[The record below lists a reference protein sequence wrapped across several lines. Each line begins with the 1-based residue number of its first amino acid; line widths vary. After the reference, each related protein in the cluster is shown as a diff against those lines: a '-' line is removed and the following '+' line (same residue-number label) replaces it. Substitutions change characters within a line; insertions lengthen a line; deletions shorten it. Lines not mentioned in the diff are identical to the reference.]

1 MVNAS
6 NCSFWAAIQVL
17 KIASIKFVAFKEN
30 CNNKAEVYA
39 HKSERWNISSRP
51 EVFNFIENITERGL
65 VKEIVFSLT
74 AQLLNACFK
83 TKCLAVEKQA
93 AIAVV
98 FFVARM
104 SPD

>member
-1 MVNAS
+1 MHTNPSV
-6 NCSFWAAIQVL
+6 
-17 KIASIKFVAFKEN
+17 
-30 CNNKAEVYA
+30 
-39 HKSERWNISSRP
+39 ERSSQGRR
-51 EVFNFIENITERGL
+51 FLTFENITERGL

-98 FFVARM
+98 FCLLPECHRIN
-104 SPD
+104 

>member
-1 MVNAS
+1 MHTNPSVEMSAQGRR
-6 NCSFWAAIQVL
+6 FL
-17 KIASIKFVAFKEN
+17 T
-30 CNNKAEVYA
+30 
-39 HKSERWNISSRP
+39 
-51 EVFNFIENITERGL
+51 FIENITERGL